1 VRSLITALIFTLPFA
16 ATLAAPVDGADS
28 PAALEAEID
37 ALIEAAAPEG
47 VIALCVSQRE
57 PVVDLITR
65 DADRPMTPASNNKIH
80 TTAAAFHFLGP
91 DLTLTTRVLTNGE
104 VDENGCLRGDLIVVG
119 AGDPTISGRFNDGDV
134 LETFESWMETLRDAH
149 GIRSIA
155 GDIIGDDDLFDDALI
170 ADSWFMQELGEW
182 YSAENSA
189 LSFNDNCVDLRWRA
203 ASAPRNPAS
212 FTMIPQTRYLQ
223 VISRVTTMADGVST
237 DRYYHRLHESNRVV
251 VNGGINVGQTR
262 TDSATVHNP
271 TLFTVTALQEL
282 LSRHGITVIGRPRDI
297 DDLNREEVYAG
308 EIRELA
314 SWTSPPLST
323 IVDVIN
329 QRSQNFYADMVL
341 KLIGAEVEGE
351 GSFEAGARAVRRF
364 LDEIGAL
371 PEGDDWVMIDGSG
384 LSPLNRT
391 TARCL
396 TQILRHMDTR
406 PDADVFRSTLP
417 RGRADRGS
425 LRRRFGHSDRHI
437 AVAPQILGKTGYIGG
452 VWSLS
457 GFITNQAGVDLCYS
471 IILNGYRAEGVPP
484 LRMIDDIAVAIAAST
499 FEAQSPAP
507 EE

>member
-1 VRSLITALIFTLPFA
+1 MRPLIIALILTLPLGMA
-16 ATLAAPVDGADS
+16 LAAPVEGADS

-47 VIALCVSQRE
+47 VIAICVSQRE
-57 PVVDLITR
+57 PDVDLISR
-65 DADRPMTPASNNKIH
+65 EADRPMTPASNNKIH
-80 TTAAAFHFLGP
+80 TTAAAFHCLGP

-104 VDENGCLRGDLIVVG
+104 VDDNGCLRGDLIIVG
-119 AGDPTISGRFNDGDV
+119 AGDPTISGRFNGGNV
-134 LETFESWMETLRDAH
+134 LQTFEAWMAALEED
-149 GIRSIA
+149 GIRSIS

-189 LSFNDNCVDLRWRA
+189 LSFNDNCVDLRWRGA
-203 ASAPRNPAS
+203 AAPGNPAA

-223 VISRVTTMADGVST
+223 VVSRVNTMAEGSST
-237 DRYYHRLHESNRVV
+237 DRYYHRQHESNRVV

-271 TLFTVTALQEL
+271 TLYTVTVLQEL
-282 LSRHGITVIGRPRDI
+282 LSRHGITVLGRPRDI
-297 DDLNREEVYAG
+297 DDLDRI
-308 EIRELA
+308 EIYGSGTRELA
-314 SWTSPPLST
+314 SWTSPPLSE
-323 IVDVIN
+323 ICDVIN

-371 PEGDDWVMIDGSG
+371 PEGDDWVMVDGSG

-396 TQILRHMDTR
+396 TRVLRHMDTR
-406 PDADVFRSTLP
+406 PDADIFRSTMP

-425 LRRRFGHSDRHI
+425 LRTRFGHSDRHI
-437 AVAPQILGKTGYIGG
+437 AVADQILGKTGYIGG

-457 GFITNQAGVDLCYS
+457 GFITNQAGVDMCYS
-471 IILNGYRAEGVPP
+471 IILNGYRSEEVPP

-499 FEAQSPAP
+499 FEEQAPP